1 MTNEEL
7 NPQTIGDVPE
17 EYIENED
24 GSVEIPLEE
33 EFVESDG
40 EFLENLAE
48 KLNPHDLTLIAG
60 DLVDLI
66 EKDKRSREKRDKQYE
81 EGLRRTGLG
90 DDAPGGAEFDG
101 ASKVV
106 HPVLAEACVDFS
118 SRAIKELFPAAG
130 PVKPWVNGDVTS
142 RKLERAGRKTRFMN
156 WQLTTQIKEYR
167 DELEQLLTQL
177 PMGGSQYQKFW
188 RDDKKKR
195 ICCEF
200 VPVDEIFLPFSA
212 TNFYTAPRVTHRQTI
227 SRATFR
233 SRVRSGLYR
242 DIFITDINQYPEESA
257 AAQANDKIEGREED
271 GYNEDGLRAI
281 LEVYCWQE
289 IEDDDRSEGEYA
301 PYIITID
308 EDTEQVLSIYRN
320 WDEND
325 PLMEKLEWMVEWK
338 FIPWRGA
345 YAIGLPHLIGGLSA
359 ALTGSLRALL
369 DSAHINNAPTML
381 KLKSGRIVGQNTQ
394 VNVTQVCDIEGPAG
408 IDDIKKLAMA
418 MPFNPP
424 SPVLFQLMQE
434 LYGLAKGVVATAEDK
449 VGQVGDRTPVGTT
462 MALIEQGSNTYS
474 AIHARLHESQK
485 RALAIVHRLN
495 AVYLDDDTHVEEL
508 GEMIIDRSDFEGTMD
523 VIPVSDP
530 TIFSEAQRFAQSQA
544 IMQMALQDAQ
554 NPNVPWNQVNVRRRM
569 LKQMRIENIDEL
581 LPAEKEEVTGDVLT
595 ENTQGL
601 QGSPIKAAKEQDHMA
616 HIQGHLA
623 FIEMP
628 TQLVN
633 PLVPPQALAA
643 LLGHIEEHIQMF
655 SSQVIAET
663 ARQIAPTMLGA
674 DEDTVLATAMTQAGQ
689 ILSQTLGP
697 IIQRIAAV
705 QQQIQQRMP
714 KPQLPPEVQ
723 ASLQIAQMDT
733 QRKQAYD
740 QGLLQ
745 LKQAEQQADQQ
756 KSMAEFQME
765 QAKQQFEQQMEA
777 GRAQLEAMAQQFQQY
792 IDQMRVQSEA
802 ETNNARQQIELMKN
816 EQDNHQKQMTELLKN
831 RDDNDTKKI
840 IEQMKIEMSSMIQP
854 QAKEQA
860 PDLAPQLQQL
870 NATLDQIGKQQTN
883 DALVEVMNGLR
894 ATVEQLGRP
903 KMIIR
908 DAQGRAQGVQ

>member
-1 MTNEEL
+1 MNDEL
-7 NPQTIGDVPE
+7 DPLTLGDTPE

-24 GSVEIPLEE
+24 GSVEIPLDEDE
-33 EFVESDG
+33 APSDS
-40 EFLENLAE
+40 EFLSNLADTFSDDT
-48 KLNPHDLTLIAG
+48 LNSIAG
-60 DLVDLI
+60 SLVDLI
-66 EKDKRSREKRDKQYE
+66 EKDKKSREKRDSQYE

-101 ASKVV
+101 ASRVV

-118 SRAIKELFPAAG
+118 SRAIKELFPSAG
-130 PVKPWVNGDVTS
+130 PVKPWVSGETS
-142 RKLERAGRKTRFMN
+142 PQKLERAGRKTRFMN

-200 VPVDEIFLPFSA
+200 VPIDEVYLPYAA
-212 TNFYTAPRVTHRQTI
+212 TSFYNAQRVTHRQLI
-227 SRATFR
+227 GRSTFR
-233 SRVRSGLYR
+233 RRVKAGLYR
-242 DIFITDINQYPEESA
+242 DVFISEGNNYPESSLSS
-257 AAQANDKIEGREED
+257 QANDKIEGREED

-281 LEVYCWQE
+281 LEIYCYE
-289 IEDDDRSEGEYA
+289 EFDEDSLTDGEVA

-308 EDTEQVLSIYRN
+308 EDTEKVLSIYRN
-320 WDEND
+320 WRESD

-359 ALTGSLRALL
+359 ALTGALRALL

-424 SPVLFQLMQE
+424 SPVLHQLMQD
-434 LYGLAKGVVATAEDK
+434 LYGLAKGVVATAEEK
-449 VGQVGDRTPVGTT
+449 IGQVGDRTPVGTT

-485 RALAIVHRLN
+485 RALAIIHRLN
-495 AVYLDDDTHVEEL
+495 ADYLDDDTIVAEL
-508 GEMIIDRSDFEGTMD
+508 GGLEISREDFEGTLD

-581 LPAEKEEVTGDVLT
+581 LPPEKAQITADVLT

-623 FIEMP
+623 FVEAP

-633 PLVPPQALAA
+633 PLVPPQALSA
-643 LLGHIEEHIQMF
+643 LLTHIEEHIQMF
-655 SSQVIAET
+655 AAQVTAET
-663 ARQIAPTMLGA
+663 ARQMAPTMQGTT
-674 DEDTVLATAMTQAGQ
+674 EDSIFAMATAQAGQ
-689 ILSQTLGP
+689 MLAQTVGP
-697 IIQRIAAV
+697 VLQRIGAV
-705 QQQIQQRMP
+705 QQKLQERAP
-714 KPQLPPEVQ
+714 KPQMPPEVQ
-723 ASLQIAQMDT
+723 ASIQIAQMDT
-733 QRKQAYD
+733 QRKTQYD
-740 QGLLQ
+740 QGMLQ
-745 LKQAEQQADQQ
+745 MKQAEMQAMQQ
-756 KSMAEFQME
+756 KGMAEMQME
-765 QAKQQFEQQMEA
+765 QARMQFEQQMEA
-777 GRAQLEAMAQQFQQY
+777 GRAQLEAASQQFEQQTA
-792 IDQMRVQSEA
+792 QLRVQADMQVQSLKQE
-802 ETNNARQQIELMKN
+802 IEMMKN
-816 EQDNHQKQMTELLKN
+816 EADNHQRQTTELLKN
-831 RDDNDTKKI
+831 RDDNQTKLF
-840 IEQMKIEMSSMIQP
+840 IEQMKAELNTMAQPSQSSQP
-854 QAKEQA
+854 M
-860 PDLAPQLQQL
+860 PDLTPQLRQL
-870 NATLDQIGKQQTN
+870 TQVLDQMGKQRTD
-883 DALVEVMNGLR
+883 DALTEVMTGLR
-894 ATVEQLGRP
+894 ATIEQLNRP
-903 KMIIR
+903 KTIIR
-908 DAQGRAQGVQ
+908 DQSGRAQGIA

>member
-1 MTNEEL
+1 MENEEL
-7 NPQTIGDVPE
+7 NPLTLGDTPE

-24 GSVEIPLEE
+24 GSVDIPLEG
-33 EFVESDG
+33 EFTEGEDG

-48 KLNPHDLTLIAG
+48 KFDDHTLNVLAG
-60 DLVDLI
+60 DLVDLV
-66 EKDKRSREKRDKQYE
+66 EKDKKSREKRDKQYE

-101 ASKVV
+101 ASRVV

-118 SRAIKELFPAAG
+118 SRAIKELFPASG

-142 RKLERAGRKTRFMN
+142 RKLEKANRKTRFMN

-200 VPVDEIFLPFSA
+200 VPIDEVFLPYAA
-212 TNFYTAPRVTHRQTI
+212 TNFYTAARVTHRQMI
-227 SRATFR
+227 SRATFH
-233 SRVRSGLYR
+233 SRIKSGLYR
-242 DIFITDINQYPEESA
+242 DVFVPAPDQYPEESA
-257 AAQANDKIEGREED
+257 AAKANDKIEGREED
-271 GYNEDGLRAI
+271 GYNEDGLRAV
-281 LEVYCWQE
+281 LEIYCWQE
-289 IEDDDRSEGEYA
+289 FEDDDISGGEHA

-308 EDTEQVLSIYRN
+308 EDSEKVLSIYRN

-381 KLKSGRIVGQNTQ
+381 KLRSGRIVGQNTQ

-408 IDDIKKLAMA
+408 IDDIKKLAMP

-424 SPVLFQLMQE
+424 SPVLSDLMDK

-449 VGQVGDRTPVGTT
+449 IQQVGDRTPVGTT

-495 AVYLDDDTHVEEL
+495 ATYLDDDFHVEEL
-508 GEMIIDRSDFEGTMD
+508 GEQTVDRSDFVGTMD

-544 IMQMALQDAQ
+544 ILQMATQDAQ
-554 NPNVPWNQVNVRRRM
+554 NPAVQWNQTNVRRRM

-581 LPAEKEEVTGDVLT
+581 LPPEKEEVTADLLT
-595 ENTQGL
+595 ENTQAL
-601 QGSPIKAAKEQDHMA
+601 QGSPLKASKEQDHIA
-616 HIQGHLA
+616 HITGHLA
-623 FIEMP
+623 FVESP
-628 TQLVN
+628 LQLAN
-633 PLVPPQALAA
+633 PLVPPQALMGI
-643 LLGHIEEHIQMF
+643 LGHIEEHIQMLLANHTAT
-655 SSQVIAET
+655 IAQQMASMQET
-663 ARQIAPTMLGA
+663 LGA
-674 DEDTVLATAMTQAGQ
+674 EVEDAVLAEATKQANVSLTQQMGPL
-689 ILSQTLGP
+689 LSQLS
-697 IIQRIAAV
+697 AL
-705 QQQIQQRMP
+705 QQQIGQKMP

-723 ASLQIAQMDT
+723 ASIQIAQMDT
-733 QRKQAYD
+733 QRKAQYD
-740 QGLLQ
+740 QGVLKLKEAELQ
-745 LKQAEQQADQQ
+745 GKGQMEGQKAQFEGQQAQQAFQLEVSTTQSQQALTAQKLELQRAAQQFDQNLRAQ
-756 KSMAEFQME
+756 RE
-765 QAKQQFEQQMEA
+765 QFEQMIKAQREESEA
-777 GRAQLEAMAQQFQQY
+777 RIKELAQQ
-792 IDQMRVQSEA
+792 V
-802 ETNNARQQIELMKN
+802 ELI
-816 EQDNHQKQMTELLKN
+816 KN
-831 RDDNDTKKI
+831 REDNDR
-840 IEQMKIEMSSMIQP
+840 
-854 QAKEQA
+854 AKMV
-860 PDLAPQLQQL
+860 DLAKNREDNQRAMYVDL
-870 NATLDQIGKQQTN
+870 QTN
-883 DALVEVMNGLR
+883 KEDNETKL
-894 ATVEQLGRP
+894 
-903 KMIIR
+903 II
-908 DAQGRAQGVQ
+908 AGMQPESESETE